1 MQLRPYFRRWA
12 DWRLTTDRRQR
23 IRLAMWG
30 LAALLM
36 VCCLA
41 VMNSVA
47 SAGLASTSEVRVWT
61 ACSVLGMIAVY
72 AAIRSGWSR
81 RFKDPALTL
90 AQILYAVT
98 CCVAAFVI
106 AGPARGVTLPILAII
121 LMFGIFGLTT
131 RQMLGVLVYSLVAFG
146 VASGVV
152 ASRDEPD
159 YPTVVAAAYVG
170 MVVVVLLSSTFLT
183 TRVQSTREH
192 LRRQRAELAQAL
204 EQIRQLA
211 THDDLTGL
219 LNRRAML
226 DRMQLEQR
234 RRQRSGSPLLI
245 ALLDID
251 HFKVVN
257 DTHGHAAG
265 DLVLQSFADTVRRNV
280 RDTDV
285 LTRWGGEEFVLLLC
299 DTPAADAVALMER
312 LRQAVQAMQV
322 PVPQGDG
329 PITVTVSIGLARHT
343 PADPLAGTLERA
355 DQALYAAKAG
365 GRNRVVPAPC
375 LRLACADAC
384 HRPALAWHLQRWA
397 TMPPRSASPIPW
409 PFSPRSHDRK
419 HLFD

>member
-1 MQLRPYFRRWA
+1 MQLRPYFRRWT
-12 DWRLTTDRRQR
+12 DWVLTTDKRQR
-23 IRLAMWG
+23 IRLAMSG

-36 VCCLA
+36 VFCLV

-47 SAGLASTSEVRVWT
+47 AAGLASTSEVRVWT
-61 ACSVLGMIAVY
+61 ACSVLGLIAVY

-90 AQILYAVT
+90 AQILYAIT

-152 ASRDEPD
+152 AARDEPD

-192 LRRQRAELAQAL
+192 LRRQKAELAQAL

-234 RRQRSGSPLLI
+234 RSLRSGSPLLI
-245 ALLDID
+245 AQLDID
-251 HFKVVN
+251 HFKAVN

-285 LTRWGGEEFVLLLC
+285 LARWGGEEFVLLLC

-322 PVPQGDG
+322 PVAQGG
-329 PITVTVSIGLARHT
+329 QPITVTVSIGLARHT

-355 DQALYAAKAG
+355 DRALYAAKAG

-375 LRLACADAC
+375 LR
-384 HRPALAWHLQRWA
+384 
-397 TMPPRSASPIPW
+397 
-409 PFSPRSHDRK
+409 
-419 HLFD
+419 

>member
-1 MQLRPYFRRWA
+1 MHLSAYWRRWA
-12 DWRLTTDRRQR
+12 DWMLTTDKRQR
-23 IRLAMWG
+23 IRLAMSG

-36 VCCLA
+36 VCCLVVMSA
-41 VMNSVA
+41 VA
-47 SAGLASTSEVRVWT
+47 AAGLASTSEVRVWT
-61 ACSVLGMIAVY
+61 ACSVLGLIAVY

-90 AQILYAVT
+90 AQILYAIT
-98 CCVAAFVI
+98 CCAAAFVI

-152 ASRDEPD
+152 AARDEPD

-192 LRRQRAELAQAL
+192 LRRQKAELAQAL

-234 RRQRSGSPLLI
+234 RSLRSGSPLLI
-245 ALLDID
+245 AQLDID
-251 HFKVVN
+251 HFKAVN

-285 LTRWGGEEFVLLLC
+285 LARWGGEEFVLLLC
-299 DTPAADAVALMER
+299 DTPASDAVTLMER

-322 PVPQGDG
+322 PVAQGG
-329 PITVTVSIGLARHT
+329 QPITVTVSIGLARHT

-355 DQALYAAKAG
+355 DRALYAAKAG

-375 LRLACADAC
+375 LR
-384 HRPALAWHLQRWA
+384 
-397 TMPPRSASPIPW
+397 
-409 PFSPRSHDRK
+409 
-419 HLFD
+419 

>member
-12 DWRLTTDRRQR
+12 DWMLTTDKRQR
-23 IRLAMWG
+23 IRLAMSG

-36 VCCLA
+36 VFCLV

-47 SAGLASTSEVRVWT
+47 AAGLASTSEVRVWT
-61 ACSVLGMIAVY
+61 ACSVLGLIAVY

-90 AQILYAVT
+90 AQILYAIT
-98 CCVAAFVI
+98 CCAAAFVI

-152 ASRDEPD
+152 AARDEPD

-192 LRRQRAELAQAL
+192 LRRQKAELAQAL

-234 RRQRSGSPLLI
+234 RSLRSGSPLLI
-245 ALLDID
+245 AQLDID
-251 HFKVVN
+251 HFKAVN

-285 LTRWGGEEFVLLLC
+285 LARWGGEEFVLLLC

-322 PVPQGDG
+322 PVAQGG
-329 PITVTVSIGLARHT
+329 QPITVTVSIGLARHT

-355 DQALYAAKAG
+355 DRALYAAKAG

-375 LRLACADAC
+375 LR
-384 HRPALAWHLQRWA
+384 
-397 TMPPRSASPIPW
+397 
-409 PFSPRSHDRK
+409 
-419 HLFD
+419 

>member
-12 DWRLTTDRRQR
+12 DWMLTTDKRQR
-23 IRLAMWG
+23 IRLAMSG

-36 VCCLA
+36 VCCLV

-47 SAGLASTSEVRVWT
+47 AAGLASTAEVRVWT
-61 ACSVLGMIAVY
+61 ACSVLGLIAVY

-90 AQILYAVT
+90 AQILYAIT
-98 CCVAAFVI
+98 CCAAAFVI

-152 ASRDEPD
+152 AARDEPD
-159 YPTVVAAAYVG
+159 YPPVVAAAYVG

-192 LRRQRAELAQAL
+192 LRRQKAELAQAL

-234 RRQRSGSPLLI
+234 RSLRSGSPLLI
-245 ALLDID
+245 AQLDID
-251 HFKVVN
+251 HFKAVN

-285 LTRWGGEEFVLLLC
+285 LARWGGEEFVLLLC

-322 PVPQGDG
+322 PVAQGG
-329 PITVTVSIGLARHT
+329 QPITVTVSIGLARHA

-355 DQALYAAKAG
+355 DRALYAAKAG

-375 LRLACADAC
+375 LR
-384 HRPALAWHLQRWA
+384 
-397 TMPPRSASPIPW
+397 
-409 PFSPRSHDRK
+409 
-419 HLFD
+419 

>member
-12 DWRLTTDRRQR
+12 DWMLTTDKRQR
-23 IRLAMWG
+23 IRLAMSG

-36 VCCLA
+36 VFCLV

-47 SAGLASTSEVRVWT
+47 AAGLASTSEVRVWT
-61 ACSVLGMIAVY
+61 ACSVLGLIAVY

-90 AQILYAVT
+90 AQILYAIT
-98 CCVAAFVI
+98 CCAAAFVI

-152 ASRDEPD
+152 AARDEPD

-192 LRRQRAELAQAL
+192 LRRQKAELARAL

-226 DRMQLEQR
+226 DRMQLEQHR
-234 RRQRSGSPLLI
+234 SLRSGSPLLI
-245 ALLDID
+245 AQLDID
-251 HFKVVN
+251 HFKAVN

-285 LTRWGGEEFVLLLC
+285 LARWGGEEFVLLLC
-299 DTPAADAVALMER
+299 DTPAADAVTLMER

-322 PVPQGDG
+322 PVAQGG
-329 PITVTVSIGLARHT
+329 QPITVTVSIGLARHA

-355 DQALYAAKAG
+355 DRALYAAKAG

-375 LRLACADAC
+375 LR
-384 HRPALAWHLQRWA
+384 
-397 TMPPRSASPIPW
+397 
-409 PFSPRSHDRK
+409 
-419 HLFD
+419 

>member
-12 DWRLTTDRRQR
+12 DWMLTTDKRQR
-23 IRLAMWG
+23 IRLAMSG

-36 VCCLA
+36 VFCLV

-47 SAGLASTSEVRVWT
+47 AAGLASTAEVRVWT
-61 ACSVLGMIAVY
+61 ACSVLGLIAVY

-90 AQILYAVT
+90 AQILYAIT
-98 CCVAAFVI
+98 CCAAAFVI

-152 ASRDEPD
+152 AARDEPD

-192 LRRQRAELAQAL
+192 LRRQKAELAQAL

-226 DRMQLEQR
+226 DRMQLEQHR
-234 RRQRSGSPLLI
+234 SLRSGSPLLI
-245 ALLDID
+245 AQLDID
-251 HFKVVN
+251 HFKAVN

-285 LTRWGGEEFVLLLC
+285 LARWGGEEFVLLLC

-322 PVPQGDG
+322 PVAQGG
-329 PITVTVSIGLARHT
+329 QPITVTVSIGLARHT

-375 LRLACADAC
+375 LR
-384 HRPALAWHLQRWA
+384 
-397 TMPPRSASPIPW
+397 
-409 PFSPRSHDRK
+409 
-419 HLFD
+419 

>member
-1 MQLRPYFRRWA
+1 MHLSAYWRRWT
-12 DWRLTTDRRQR
+12 DWVLTTDKRQR
-23 IRLAMWG
+23 IRLAMSG

-36 VCCLA
+36 VCCLV

-47 SAGLASTSEVRVWT
+47 AAGLASTAEVRVWT
-61 ACSVLGMIAVY
+61 ACSVLGLIAVY

-152 ASRDEPD
+152 AARDEPD
-159 YPTVVAAAYVG
+159 YPPVVAAAYVG

-192 LRRQRAELAQAL
+192 LRRQKAELAQAL

-234 RRQRSGSPLLI
+234 RSLRSGSPLLI
-245 ALLDID
+245 AQLDID
-251 HFKVVN
+251 HFKAVN

-285 LTRWGGEEFVLLLC
+285 LARWGGEEFVLLLC

-322 PVPQGDG
+322 PVAQGG
-329 PITVTVSIGLARHT
+329 QPITVTVSIGLARHT

-355 DQALYAAKAG
+355 DRALYAAKAG

-375 LRLACADAC
+375 LR
-384 HRPALAWHLQRWA
+384 
-397 TMPPRSASPIPW
+397 
-409 PFSPRSHDRK
+409 
-419 HLFD
+419 

>member
-1 MQLRPYFRRWA
+1 MHLSAYWRRWT
-12 DWRLTTDRRQR
+12 DWVLTTDKRQR
-23 IRLAMWG
+23 IRLAMAG

-36 VCCLA
+36 VFCLV
-41 VMNSVA
+41 VMNAVA
-47 SAGLASTSEVRVWT
+47 AAGLANAVHVRVWT
-61 ACSVLGMIAVY
+61 VCSVLGLIVVY

-90 AQILYAVT
+90 AQILYAIT
-98 CCVAAFVI
+98 CCAAAFVI

-152 ASRDEPD
+152 AARDEPD

-192 LRRQRAELAQAL
+192 LRRQKAELAQAL

-226 DRMQLEQR
+226 DRMQLEQHR
-234 RRQRSGSPLLI
+234 SLRSGSPLLI
-245 ALLDID
+245 AQLDID
-251 HFKVVN
+251 HFKAVN

-285 LTRWGGEEFVLLLC
+285 LARWGAKSLC
-299 DTPAADAVALMER
+299 CCCATPPAADAVTLMER

-322 PVPQGDG
+322 PVPDG
-329 PITVTVSIGLARHT
+329 GEPITVTVSIGLARHT

-375 LRLACADAC
+375 LR
-384 HRPALAWHLQRWA
+384 
-397 TMPPRSASPIPW
+397 
-409 PFSPRSHDRK
+409 
-419 HLFD
+419 

>member
-12 DWRLTTDRRQR
+12 DWMLTTDKRQR
-23 IRLAMWG
+23 IRLAMSG

-36 VCCLA
+36 VFCLV

-47 SAGLASTSEVRVWT
+47 AAGLASTSEVRVWT
-61 ACSVLGMIAVY
+61 ACSVLGLIAVY

-90 AQILYAVT
+90 AQILYAIT
-98 CCVAAFVI
+98 CCAAAFVI

-152 ASRDEPD
+152 AARDEPD
-159 YPTVVAAAYVG
+159 YPPVVAAAYVG

-192 LRRQRAELAQAL
+192 LRRQKAELAQAL

-234 RRQRSGSPLLI
+234 RSLRSGSPLLI
-245 ALLDID
+245 AQLDID

-285 LTRWGGEEFVLLLC
+285 LARWGGEEFVLLLC

-322 PVPQGDG
+322 PVAQGG
-329 PITVTVSIGLARHT
+329 QPITVTVSIGLARHA

-355 DQALYAAKAG
+355 DRALYAAKAG

-375 LRLACADAC
+375 LR
-384 HRPALAWHLQRWA
+384 
-397 TMPPRSASPIPW
+397 
-409 PFSPRSHDRK
+409 
-419 HLFD
+419 

>member
-1 MQLRPYFRRWA
+1 MHLSAYWRRWT
-12 DWRLTTDRRQR
+12 DWVLTTDKRQR
-23 IRLAMWG
+23 IRLAMSG

-36 VCCLA
+36 VCCLV

-47 SAGLASTSEVRVWT
+47 AAGLASTAEVRVWT
-61 ACSVLGMIAVY
+61 ACSVLGLIAVY

-90 AQILYAVT
+90 AQILYAIT
-98 CCVAAFVI
+98 CCAAAFVI

-152 ASRDEPD
+152 AARDEPD

-192 LRRQRAELAQAL
+192 LRRQKAELAQAL

-234 RRQRSGSPLLI
+234 RSLRSGSPLLI
-245 ALLDID
+245 AQLDID

-257 DTHGHAAG
+257 DTHGHATG

-285 LTRWGGEEFVLLLC
+285 LARWGGEEFVLLLC
-299 DTPAADAVALMER
+299 DTPAADAVTLMER

-322 PVPQGDG
+322 PVAQGG
-329 PITVTVSIGLARHT
+329 QPITVTVSIGLARHT

-355 DQALYAAKAG
+355 DRALYAAKAG

-375 LRLACADAC
+375 LR
-384 HRPALAWHLQRWA
+384 
-397 TMPPRSASPIPW
+397 
-409 PFSPRSHDRK
+409 
-419 HLFD
+419 

>member
-12 DWRLTTDRRQR
+12 DWMLTTDKRQR
-23 IRLAMWG
+23 IRLAMSG

-36 VCCLA
+36 VFCLV

-47 SAGLASTSEVRVWT
+47 AAGLASTSEVRVWT
-61 ACSVLGMIAVY
+61 ACSVLGLIAVY

-90 AQILYAVT
+90 AQILYAIT
-98 CCVAAFVI
+98 CCAAAFVI

-152 ASRDEPD
+152 AARDEPD
-159 YPTVVAAAYVG
+159 YPPVVAAAYVG

-192 LRRQRAELAQAL
+192 LRRQKAELAQAL

-226 DRMQLEQR
+226 DRMQLEQHR
-234 RRQRSGSPLLI
+234 SLRSGSPLLI
-245 ALLDID
+245 AQLDID
-251 HFKVVN
+251 HFKAVN

-285 LTRWGGEEFVLLLC
+285 LARWGGEEFVLLLC

-322 PVPQGDG
+322 PVAQGG
-329 PITVTVSIGLARHT
+329 QPITVTVSIGLARHA

-355 DQALYAAKAG
+355 DRALYAAKAG

-375 LRLACADAC
+375 LR
-384 HRPALAWHLQRWA
+384 
-397 TMPPRSASPIPW
+397 
-409 PFSPRSHDRK
+409 
-419 HLFD
+419 

>member
-1 MQLRPYFRRWA
+1 MHLSAYWRRWT
-12 DWRLTTDRRQR
+12 DWVLTTDKRQR
-23 IRLAMWG
+23 IRLAMSG

-36 VCCLA
+36 VFCLV

-47 SAGLASTSEVRVWT
+47 AAGLASTSEVRVWT
-61 ACSVLGMIAVY
+61 ACSVLGLIAVY

-90 AQILYAVT
+90 AQILYAIT

-152 ASRDEPD
+152 AARDEPD

-192 LRRQRAELAQAL
+192 LRRQKAELAQAL

-234 RRQRSGSPLLI
+234 RSLRSGSPLLI
-245 ALLDID
+245 AQLDID
-251 HFKVVN
+251 HFKAVN

-285 LTRWGGEEFVLLLC
+285 LARWGGEEFVLLLC
-299 DTPAADAVALMER
+299 DTPAADAVTLMER

-322 PVPQGDG
+322 PVPQGG
-329 PITVTVSIGLARHT
+329 QPITVTVSIGLARHA

-355 DQALYAAKAG
+355 DRALYAAKAG

-375 LRLACADAC
+375 LR
-384 HRPALAWHLQRWA
+384 
-397 TMPPRSASPIPW
+397 
-409 PFSPRSHDRK
+409 
-419 HLFD
+419 

>member
-12 DWRLTTDRRQR
+12 DWMLTTDKRQR
-23 IRLAMWG
+23 IRLAMSG

-36 VCCLA
+36 VFCLV

-47 SAGLASTSEVRVWT
+47 AAGLASTAEVRVWT
-61 ACSVLGMIAVY
+61 ACSVLGLIAVY

-90 AQILYAVT
+90 AQILYAIT
-98 CCVAAFVI
+98 CCAAAFVI

-152 ASRDEPD
+152 AARDEPD
-159 YPTVVAAAYVG
+159 YPPVVAAAYVG

-192 LRRQRAELAQAL
+192 LRRQKAELARAL

-226 DRMQLEQR
+226 DRMQLEQHR
-234 RRQRSGSPLLI
+234 SLRSGSPLLI
-245 ALLDID
+245 AQLDID
-251 HFKVVN
+251 HFKAVN

-285 LTRWGGEEFVLLLC
+285 LARWGGEEFVLLLC
-299 DTPAADAVALMER
+299 DTPAADAVTLMER

-322 PVPQGDG
+322 PVAQGG
-329 PITVTVSIGLARHT
+329 QPITVTVSIGLARHT

-355 DQALYAAKAG
+355 DRALYAAKAG

-375 LRLACADAC
+375 LR
-384 HRPALAWHLQRWA
+384 
-397 TMPPRSASPIPW
+397 
-409 PFSPRSHDRK
+409 
-419 HLFD
+419 

>member
-1 MQLRPYFRRWA
+1 MRRALRHGVRPCTTTAGGDHLHLSAYWRRWT
-12 DWRLTTDRRQR
+12 DWVLTTDKRQR
-23 IRLAMWG
+23 IRLAMAG

-36 VCCLA
+36 VCCLVVMSA
-41 VMNSVA
+41 VA
-47 SAGLASTSEVRVWT
+47 AAGLASTAEVRVWT
-61 ACSVLGMIAVY
+61 ACSVLGLIAVY

-90 AQILYAVT
+90 AQILYAIT
-98 CCVAAFVI
+98 CCAAAFVI

-152 ASRDEPD
+152 AARDEPD

-192 LRRQRAELAQAL
+192 LRRQKAELAQAL

-234 RRQRSGSPLLI
+234 RSLRSGSPLLI
-245 ALLDID
+245 AQLDID

-285 LTRWGGEEFVLLLC
+285 LARWGGEEFVLLLC

-322 PVPQGDG
+322 PVAQGG
-329 PITVTVSIGLARHT
+329 QPITVTVSIGLARHT

-355 DQALYAAKAG
+355 DRALYAAKAG

-375 LRLACADAC
+375 LR
-384 HRPALAWHLQRWA
+384 
-397 TMPPRSASPIPW
+397 
-409 PFSPRSHDRK
+409 
-419 HLFD
+419 

>member
-12 DWRLTTDRRQR
+12 DWMLTTDKRQR
-23 IRLAMWG
+23 IRLAMSG

-36 VCCLA
+36 VFCLV

-47 SAGLASTSEVRVWT
+47 AAGLASTSEVRVWT
-61 ACSVLGMIAVY
+61 ACSVLGLIAVY

-90 AQILYAVT
+90 AQILYAIT
-98 CCVAAFVI
+98 CCAAAFVI

-146 VASGVV
+146 LASGVV
-152 ASRDEPD
+152 AGRDEPD
-159 YPTVVAAAYVG
+159 YPPVVAAAYVG

-192 LRRQRAELAQAL
+192 LRRQKAELAQAL

-234 RRQRSGSPLLI
+234 RSLRSGSPLLI
-245 ALLDID
+245 AQLDID

-285 LTRWGGEEFVLLLC
+285 LARWGGEEFVLLLC
-299 DTPAADAVALMER
+299 DTPAADAVTLMER

-322 PVPQGDG
+322 PVAQGG
-329 PITVTVSIGLARHT
+329 QPITVTVSIGLARHA

-355 DQALYAAKAG
+355 DRALYAAKAG

-375 LRLACADAC
+375 LR
-384 HRPALAWHLQRWA
+384 
-397 TMPPRSASPIPW
+397 
-409 PFSPRSHDRK
+409 
-419 HLFD
+419 

>member
-1 MQLRPYFRRWA
+1 MQLRPYFRRWT
-12 DWRLTTDRRQR
+12 DWMLTTDKRQR
-23 IRLAMWG
+23 IRLAMSG

-36 VCCLA
+36 VCCLV

-47 SAGLASTSEVRVWT
+47 AAGLASTSEVRVWT
-61 ACSVLGMIAVY
+61 ACSVLGLIAVY

-90 AQILYAVT
+90 AQILYAIT
-98 CCVAAFVI
+98 CCAAAFVI

-152 ASRDEPD
+152 AARDEPD

-192 LRRQRAELAQAL
+192 LRRQKAELAQAL

-234 RRQRSGSPLLI
+234 RSLRSGSPLLI
-245 ALLDID
+245 AQLDID
-251 HFKVVN
+251 HFKAVN

-285 LTRWGGEEFVLLLC
+285 LARWGGEEFVLLLC

-322 PVPQGDG
+322 PVAQGG
-329 PITVTVSIGLARHT
+329 QPITVTVSIGLARHT

-355 DQALYAAKAG
+355 DRALYAAKAG

-375 LRLACADAC
+375 LR
-384 HRPALAWHLQRWA
+384 
-397 TMPPRSASPIPW
+397 
-409 PFSPRSHDRK
+409 
-419 HLFD
+419 

>member
-12 DWRLTTDRRQR
+12 DWMLTTDKRQR
-23 IRLAMWG
+23 IRLAMSG

-36 VCCLA
+36 VCCLVVMSA
-41 VMNSVA
+41 VA
-47 SAGLASTSEVRVWT
+47 AAGLASTAEVRVWT
-61 ACSVLGMIAVY
+61 ACSVLGLIAVY

-90 AQILYAVT
+90 AQILYAIT
-98 CCVAAFVI
+98 CCAAAFVI

-152 ASRDEPD
+152 AARDEPD
-159 YPTVVAAAYVG
+159 YPPVVAAAYVG

-192 LRRQRAELAQAL
+192 LRRQKAELAQAL

-234 RRQRSGSPLLI
+234 RSLRSGSPLLI
-245 ALLDID
+245 AQLDID
-251 HFKVVN
+251 HFKAVN

-285 LTRWGGEEFVLLLC
+285 LARWGGEEFVLLLC
-299 DTPAADAVALMER
+299 DTTAADAVDLMER

-322 PVPQGDG
+322 PVAQGG
-329 PITVTVSIGLARHT
+329 QPITVTVSIGLARHT

-365 GRNRVVPAPC
+365 GAQPRG
-375 LRLACADAC
+375 ACTL
-384 HRPALAWHLQRWA
+384 PAL
-397 TMPPRSASPIPW
+397 MPVIGMR
-409 PFSPRSHDRK
+409 
-419 HLFD
+419 

>member
-1 MQLRPYFRRWA
+1 LQLRPYFRRWA
-12 DWRLTTDRRQR
+12 DWMLTTDKRQR
-23 IRLAMWG
+23 IRLAMSG

-36 VCCLA
+36 VFCLV

-47 SAGLASTSEVRVWT
+47 AAGLASTFEVRVWT
-61 ACSVLGMIAVY
+61 ACSVLGLIAVY

-90 AQILYAVT
+90 AQILYAIT
-98 CCVAAFVI
+98 CCAAAFVI

-152 ASRDEPD
+152 AARDEPD
-159 YPTVVAAAYVG
+159 YPPVVAAAYVG

-192 LRRQRAELAQAL
+192 LRRQKAELAQAL

-226 DRMQLEQR
+226 DRMQLEQHR
-234 RRQRSGSPLLI
+234 SLRSGSPLLI
-245 ALLDID
+245 AQLDID
-251 HFKVVN
+251 HFKAVN

-285 LTRWGGEEFVLLLC
+285 LARWGGEEFVLLLC

-322 PVPQGDG
+322 PVAQGG
-329 PITVTVSIGLARHT
+329 QPITVTVSIGLARHA

-375 LRLACADAC
+375 LR
-384 HRPALAWHLQRWA
+384 
-397 TMPPRSASPIPW
+397 
-409 PFSPRSHDRK
+409 
-419 HLFD
+419 

>member
-12 DWRLTTDRRQR
+12 DWMLTTDKRQR
-23 IRLAMWG
+23 IRLAMSG

-36 VCCLA
+36 VFCLV
-41 VMNSVA
+41 VMNAVA
-47 SAGLASTSEVRVWT
+47 AAGLANAVHVRVWT
-61 ACSVLGMIAVY
+61 VCSVLGLIVVY

-90 AQILYAVT
+90 AQILYAIT

-106 AGPARGVTLPILAII
+106 AGPARGGTLPILAII

-152 ASRDEPD
+152 AARDEPD

-192 LRRQRAELAQAL
+192 LRRQKAELARAL

-234 RRQRSGSPLLI
+234 RSLRSGSPLLI
-245 ALLDID
+245 AQLDID
-251 HFKVVN
+251 HFKAVN

-285 LTRWGGEEFVLLLC
+285 LARWGGEEFVLLLC

-322 PVPQGDG
+322 PVPQGGG

-375 LRLACADAC
+375 LR
-384 HRPALAWHLQRWA
+384 
-397 TMPPRSASPIPW
+397 
-409 PFSPRSHDRK
+409 
-419 HLFD
+419 

>member
-1 MQLRPYFRRWA
+1 MHLSAYWRRWT
-12 DWRLTTDRRQR
+12 DWMLTTDKRQR
-23 IRLAMWG
+23 IRLAMSG

-36 VCCLA
+36 VFCLV

-47 SAGLASTSEVRVWT
+47 AAGLASTSEVRVWT
-61 ACSVLGMIAVY
+61 ACSVLGLIAVY

-90 AQILYAVT
+90 AQILYAIT
-98 CCVAAFVI
+98 CCAAAFVI

-152 ASRDEPD
+152 AARDEPD
-159 YPTVVAAAYVG
+159 YPPVVAAAYVG

-192 LRRQRAELAQAL
+192 LRRQKAELAQAL

-226 DRMQLEQR
+226 DRMQLEQHR
-234 RRQRSGSPLLI
+234 SLRSGSPLLI
-245 ALLDID
+245 AQLDID
-251 HFKVVN
+251 HFKAVN

-265 DLVLQSFADTVRRNV
+265 DLVLQRFADTVRRNV

-285 LTRWGGEEFVLLLC
+285 LARWGGEEFVLLLC
-299 DTPAADAVALMER
+299 DTPTADAVTLMER

-329 PITVTVSIGLARHT
+329 PITVTVSIGLARHA

-375 LRLACADAC
+375 LR
-384 HRPALAWHLQRWA
+384 
-397 TMPPRSASPIPW
+397 
-409 PFSPRSHDRK
+409 
-419 HLFD
+419 

>member
-12 DWRLTTDRRQR
+12 DWMLTTDKRQR
-23 IRLAMWG
+23 IRLAMSG

-36 VCCLA
+36 VCCLV

-47 SAGLASTSEVRVWT
+47 AAGLASTAEVRVWT
-61 ACSVLGMIAVY
+61 ACSVLGLIAVY

-90 AQILYAVT
+90 AQILYAIT
-98 CCVAAFVI
+98 CCAAAFVI

-152 ASRDEPD
+152 AARDEPD

-192 LRRQRAELAQAL
+192 LRRQKAELAQAL

-234 RRQRSGSPLLI
+234 RSLRSGSPLLI
-245 ALLDID
+245 AQLDID
-251 HFKVVN
+251 HFKAVN

-285 LTRWGGEEFVLLLC
+285 LARWGGEEFVLLLC

-322 PVPQGDG
+322 PVAQGG
-329 PITVTVSIGLARHT
+329 QPITVTVSIGLARHT

-355 DQALYAAKAG
+355 DRALYAAKAG

-375 LRLACADAC
+375 LR
-384 HRPALAWHLQRWA
+384 
-397 TMPPRSASPIPW
+397 
-409 PFSPRSHDRK
+409 
-419 HLFD
+419 

>member
-12 DWRLTTDRRQR
+12 DWMLTTDKRQR
-23 IRLAMWG
+23 IRLAMSG

-36 VCCLA
+36 VFCLV

-47 SAGLASTSEVRVWT
+47 AAGLASTAEVRVWT
-61 ACSVLGMIAVY
+61 ACSVLGLIAVY

-90 AQILYAVT
+90 AQILYAIT
-98 CCVAAFVI
+98 CCAAAFVI

-152 ASRDEPD
+152 AARDEPD

-192 LRRQRAELAQAL
+192 LRRQKAELAQAL

-234 RRQRSGSPLLI
+234 RSLRSGSPLLI
-245 ALLDID
+245 AQLDID
-251 HFKVVN
+251 HFKAVN

-285 LTRWGGEEFVLLLC
+285 LARWGGEEFVLLLC
-299 DTPAADAVALMER
+299 DTPASDAVTLMER

-322 PVPQGDG
+322 PVAQGG
-329 PITVTVSIGLARHT
+329 QPITVTVSIGLARHT

-375 LRLACADAC
+375 LR
-384 HRPALAWHLQRWA
+384 
-397 TMPPRSASPIPW
+397 
-409 PFSPRSHDRK
+409 
-419 HLFD
+419 

>member
-1 MQLRPYFRRWA
+1 MHLSAYWRRWT
-12 DWRLTTDRRQR
+12 DWVLTTDKRQR
-23 IRLAMWG
+23 IRLAMSG

-36 VCCLA
+36 VFCLV

-47 SAGLASTSEVRVWT
+47 AAGLASTSEVRVWT
-61 ACSVLGMIAVY
+61 ACSVLGLIAVY

-90 AQILYAVT
+90 AQILYAIT
-98 CCVAAFVI
+98 CCAAAFVI

-152 ASRDEPD
+152 AARDEPD
-159 YPTVVAAAYVG
+159 YPPVVAAAYVG

-192 LRRQRAELAQAL
+192 LRRQKAELAQAL

-234 RRQRSGSPLLI
+234 RSLRSGSPLLI
-245 ALLDID
+245 AQLDID
-251 HFKVVN
+251 HFKAVN

-285 LTRWGGEEFVLLLC
+285 LARWGGEEFVLLLC
-299 DTPAADAVALMER
+299 DTPAADAVTLMER

-322 PVPQGDG
+322 PVAQGG
-329 PITVTVSIGLARHT
+329 QPITVTVSIGLARHA

-375 LRLACADAC
+375 LR
-384 HRPALAWHLQRWA
+384 
-397 TMPPRSASPIPW
+397 
-409 PFSPRSHDRK
+409 
-419 HLFD
+419 

>member
-12 DWRLTTDRRQR
+12 DWMLTTDKRQR
-23 IRLAMWG
+23 IRLAMSG

-36 VCCLA
+36 VCCLV

-47 SAGLASTSEVRVWT
+47 AAGLASTAEVRVWT
-61 ACSVLGMIAVY
+61 ACSVLGLIAVY

-90 AQILYAVT
+90 AQILYAIT
-98 CCVAAFVI
+98 CCAAAFVI

-146 VASGVV
+146 LASGVV
-152 ASRDEPD
+152 AARDEPD
-159 YPTVVAAAYVG
+159 YPPVVAAAYVG

-192 LRRQRAELAQAL
+192 
-204 EQIRQLA
+204 
-211 THDDLTGL
+211 
-219 LNRRAML
+219 
-226 DRMQLEQR
+226 
-234 RRQRSGSPLLI
+234 
-245 ALLDID
+245 
-251 HFKVVN
+251 
-257 DTHGHAAG
+257 AAG
-265 DLVLQSFADTVRRNV
+265 DLVLQRFADTVRRNV

-285 LTRWGGEEFVLLLC
+285 LARWGGEEFVLLLC

-322 PVPQGDG
+322 PVPQGG
-329 PITVTVSIGLARHT
+329 EPITVTVSIGLARHA

-375 LRLACADAC
+375 LR
-384 HRPALAWHLQRWA
+384 
-397 TMPPRSASPIPW
+397 
-409 PFSPRSHDRK
+409 
-419 HLFD
+419 

>member
-12 DWRLTTDRRQR
+12 DWMLTTDKRQR
-23 IRLAMWG
+23 IRLAMSG

-36 VCCLA
+36 VCCLV

-47 SAGLASTSEVRVWT
+47 AAGLASTAEVRVWT
-61 ACSVLGMIAVY
+61 ACSVLGLIAVY

-98 CCVAAFVI
+98 CCAAAFVI

-152 ASRDEPD
+152 AARDEPD

-192 LRRQRAELAQAL
+192 LRRQKAELAQAL
-204 EQIRQLA
+204 ERIRQLA

-234 RRQRSGSPLLI
+234 RSLRSGSPLLI
-245 ALLDID
+245 AQLDID
-251 HFKVVN
+251 HFKAVN

-285 LTRWGGEEFVLLLC
+285 LARWGGEEFVLLLC
-299 DTPAADAVALMER
+299 DTPAADAVTLMER

-322 PVPQGDG
+322 PVPQSGG

-375 LRLACADAC
+375 LR
-384 HRPALAWHLQRWA
+384 
-397 TMPPRSASPIPW
+397 
-409 PFSPRSHDRK
+409 
-419 HLFD
+419 

>member
-12 DWRLTTDRRQR
+12 DWMLTTDKRQR
-23 IRLAMWG
+23 IRLAMSG

-36 VCCLA
+36 VFCLV

-47 SAGLASTSEVRVWT
+47 AAGLASTAEVRVWT
-61 ACSVLGMIAVY
+61 ACSVLGLIAVY

-90 AQILYAVT
+90 AQILYAIT
-98 CCVAAFVI
+98 CCAAAFVI

-152 ASRDEPD
+152 AARDEPD

-192 LRRQRAELAQAL
+192 LRRQKAELARAL

-234 RRQRSGSPLLI
+234 RSLRSGSPLLI
-245 ALLDID
+245 AQLDID
-251 HFKVVN
+251 HFKAVN

-285 LTRWGGEEFVLLLC
+285 LARWGGEEFVLLLC
-299 DTPAADAVALMER
+299 DTPAADAVTLMER

-322 PVPQGDG
+322 PVPQSGG

-355 DQALYAAKAG
+355 DRALYAAKAG

-375 LRLACADAC
+375 LR
-384 HRPALAWHLQRWA
+384 
-397 TMPPRSASPIPW
+397 
-409 PFSPRSHDRK
+409 
-419 HLFD
+419 

>member
-12 DWRLTTDRRQR
+12 DWMLTTDKRQR
-23 IRLAMWG
+23 IRLAMSG

-36 VCCLA
+36 VFCLV

-47 SAGLASTSEVRVWT
+47 AAGLASTSEVRVWT
-61 ACSVLGMIAVY
+61 ACSVLGLIAVY

-90 AQILYAVT
+90 AQILYAIT
-98 CCVAAFVI
+98 CCAAAFVI

-152 ASRDEPD
+152 AARDEPD
-159 YPTVVAAAYVG
+159 YPPVVAAAYVG

-192 LRRQRAELAQAL
+192 LRRQKAELAQAL

-226 DRMQLEQR
+226 DRMQLEQHR
-234 RRQRSGSPLLI
+234 SLRSGSPLLI
-245 ALLDID
+245 AQLDID
-251 HFKVVN
+251 HFKAVN

-285 LTRWGGEEFVLLLC
+285 LARWGGEEFVLLLC
-299 DTPAADAVALMER
+299 DTPAADAVTLMER
-312 LRQAVQAMQV
+312 LRQVVQAMQV
-322 PVPQGDG
+322 PVPEGG
-329 PITVTVSIGLARHT
+329 EPITVTVSIGLARHT
-343 PADPLAGTLERA
+343 PAHPLAGTLERA
-355 DQALYAAKAG
+355 DRALYAAKAG

-375 LRLACADAC
+375 LR
-384 HRPALAWHLQRWA
+384 
-397 TMPPRSASPIPW
+397 
-409 PFSPRSHDRK
+409 
-419 HLFD
+419 

>member
-1 MQLRPYFRRWA
+1 MHLSAYWRRWT
-12 DWRLTTDRRQR
+12 DWVLTTDKRQR
-23 IRLAMWG
+23 IRLAMSG

-36 VCCLA
+36 VFCLV

-47 SAGLASTSEVRVWT
+47 AAGLASTSEVRVWT
-61 ACSVLGMIAVY
+61 ACSVLGLIAVY

-90 AQILYAVT
+90 AQILYAIT
-98 CCVAAFVI
+98 CCAAAFVI

-152 ASRDEPD
+152 AARDEPD

-192 LRRQRAELAQAL
+192 LRRQKAELAQAL

-234 RRQRSGSPLLI
+234 RSLRSGSPLLI
-245 ALLDID
+245 AQLDID
-251 HFKVVN
+251 HFKAVN

-285 LTRWGGEEFVLLLC
+285 LARWGGEEFVLLLC

-322 PVPQGDG
+322 PVPQGG
-329 PITVTVSIGLARHT
+329 QPITVTVSIGLARHA

-355 DQALYAAKAG
+355 DRALYAAKAG

-375 LRLACADAC
+375 LR
-384 HRPALAWHLQRWA
+384 
-397 TMPPRSASPIPW
+397 
-409 PFSPRSHDRK
+409 
-419 HLFD
+419 

>member
-1 MQLRPYFRRWA
+1 MHLSAYWRRWT
-12 DWRLTTDRRQR
+12 DWVLTTDKRQR
-23 IRLAMWG
+23 IRLAMSG

-36 VCCLA
+36 VCCLV

-47 SAGLASTSEVRVWT
+47 AAGLASTAEVRVWT

-81 RFKDPALTL
+81 RFEDPALTL

-152 ASRDEPD
+152 AARDEPD
-159 YPTVVAAAYVG
+159 YPPVVAAAYVG

-192 LRRQRAELAQAL
+192 
-204 EQIRQLA
+204 
-211 THDDLTGL
+211 
-219 LNRRAML
+219 
-226 DRMQLEQR
+226 
-234 RRQRSGSPLLI
+234 
-245 ALLDID
+245 
-251 HFKVVN
+251 
-257 DTHGHAAG
+257 AAG
-265 DLVLQSFADTVRRNV
+265 DLVLQRFADTVRRNV

-285 LTRWGGEEFVLLLC
+285 LARWGGEEFVLLLC
-299 DTPAADAVALMER
+299 DTPAADAVTLMER
-312 LRQAVQAMQV
+312 LRQAVQAMQAMQV
-322 PVPQGDG
+322 PVPQGGG

-375 LRLACADAC
+375 LR
-384 HRPALAWHLQRWA
+384 
-397 TMPPRSASPIPW
+397 
-409 PFSPRSHDRK
+409 
-419 HLFD
+419 

>member
-1 MQLRPYFRRWA
+1 MHLSAYWRRWT
-12 DWRLTTDRRQR
+12 DWVLTTDKRQR
-23 IRLAMWG
+23 IRLAMSG

-36 VCCLA
+36 VFCLV

-47 SAGLASTSEVRVWT
+47 AAGLASTSEVRVWT
-61 ACSVLGMIAVY
+61 ACSVLGLIAVY

-90 AQILYAVT
+90 AQILYAIT

-152 ASRDEPD
+152 AARDEPD
-159 YPTVVAAAYVG
+159 YPPVVAAAYVG

-192 LRRQRAELAQAL
+192 LRRQKAELAQAL

-226 DRMQLEQR
+226 DRMQLEQHR
-234 RRQRSGSPLLI
+234 SLRSGSPLLI
-245 ALLDID
+245 AQLDID
-251 HFKVVN
+251 HFKAVN

-285 LTRWGGEEFVLLLC
+285 LARWGGEEFVLLLC
-299 DTPAADAVALMER
+299 DTPASDAVTLMER

-322 PVPQGDG
+322 PVAQGG
-329 PITVTVSIGLARHT
+329 QPITVTVSIGLARHT

-375 LRLACADAC
+375 LR
-384 HRPALAWHLQRWA
+384 
-397 TMPPRSASPIPW
+397 
-409 PFSPRSHDRK
+409 
-419 HLFD
+419 

>member
-1 MQLRPYFRRWA
+1 MHLSAYWRRWT
-12 DWRLTTDRRQR
+12 DWMLTTDKRQR
-23 IRLAMWG
+23 IRLAMSG

-36 VCCLA
+36 VCCLV

-47 SAGLASTSEVRVWT
+47 AAGLASTSEVRVWT
-61 ACSVLGMIAVY
+61 ACSVLGLIAVY

-90 AQILYAVT
+90 AQILYAIT

-152 ASRDEPD
+152 AARDEPD

-192 LRRQRAELAQAL
+192 LRRQKAELAQAL

-234 RRQRSGSPLLI
+234 RSLRSGSPLLI
-245 ALLDID
+245 AQLDID
-251 HFKVVN
+251 HFKAVN

-285 LTRWGGEEFVLLLC
+285 LARWGGEEFVLLLC

-355 DQALYAAKAG
+355 DRALYAAKAG

-375 LRLACADAC
+375 LR
-384 HRPALAWHLQRWA
+384 
-397 TMPPRSASPIPW
+397 
-409 PFSPRSHDRK
+409 
-419 HLFD
+419 

>member
-1 MQLRPYFRRWA
+1 MQLHPYFRRWA
-12 DWRLTTDRRQR
+12 DWMLTTDKRQR
-23 IRLAMWG
+23 IRLAMSG

-36 VCCLA
+36 VCCLV

-47 SAGLASTSEVRVWT
+47 AAGLASTAEVRVWT
-61 ACSVLGMIAVY
+61 ACSVLGLIAVY

-90 AQILYAVT
+90 AQILYAIT
-98 CCVAAFVI
+98 CCAVAFVI
-106 AGPARGVTLPILAII
+106 AGPARGVTLPVVAII

-152 ASRDEPD
+152 AARDEPD
-159 YPTVVAAAYVG
+159 YPTVVATAYVG

-183 TRVQSTREH
+183 TREH
-192 LRRQRAELAQAL
+192 LRRQKAELAQAL

-234 RRQRSGSPLLI
+234 RSLRSGSPLLI
-245 ALLDID
+245 AQLDID

-285 LTRWGGEEFVLLLC
+285 LARWGGEEFVLLLC

-322 PVPQGDG
+322 PVPQGGG

-355 DQALYAAKAG
+355 DRALYAAKAG
-365 GRNRVVPAPC
+365 GRKRVVPAPC
-375 LRLACADAC
+375 LR
-384 HRPALAWHLQRWA
+384 
-397 TMPPRSASPIPW
+397 
-409 PFSPRSHDRK
+409 
-419 HLFD
+419 

>member
-1 MQLRPYFRRWA
+1 MQLRPYFRRWT
-12 DWRLTTDRRQR
+12 DWVLTTDKRQR
-23 IRLAMWG
+23 IRLAMSG

-36 VCCLA
+36 VFCLV

-47 SAGLASTSEVRVWT
+47 AAGLASTSEVRVWT
-61 ACSVLGMIAVY
+61 ACSVLGLIAVY

-90 AQILYAVT
+90 AQILYAIT

-152 ASRDEPD
+152 AARDEPD

-192 LRRQRAELAQAL
+192 LRRQKAELAQAL

-234 RRQRSGSPLLI
+234 RSLRSGSPLLI
-245 ALLDID
+245 AQLDID
-251 HFKVVN
+251 HFKAVN

-285 LTRWGGEEFVLLLC
+285 LARWGGEEFVLLLC

-322 PVPQGDG
+322 PVAQGG
-329 PITVTVSIGLARHT
+329 QPITVTVSIGLARHA

-355 DQALYAAKAG
+355 DRALYAAKAG

-375 LRLACADAC
+375 LR
-384 HRPALAWHLQRWA
+384 
-397 TMPPRSASPIPW
+397 
-409 PFSPRSHDRK
+409 
-419 HLFD
+419 

>member
-1 MQLRPYFRRWA
+1 MHLSAYWRRWT
-12 DWRLTTDRRQR
+12 DWVLTTDKRQR
-23 IRLAMWG
+23 IRLAMSG

-36 VCCLA
+36 VFCLV

-47 SAGLASTSEVRVWT
+47 AAGLASTSEVRVWT
-61 ACSVLGMIAVY
+61 ACSVLGLIAVY

-90 AQILYAVT
+90 AQILYAIT
-98 CCVAAFVI
+98 CCAAAFVI

-152 ASRDEPD
+152 AARDEPD
-159 YPTVVAAAYVG
+159 YPPVVAAAYVG

-192 LRRQRAELAQAL
+192 LRRQKAELAQAL

-234 RRQRSGSPLLI
+234 RSLRSGSPLLI
-245 ALLDID
+245 AQLDID
-251 HFKVVN
+251 HFKAVN

-285 LTRWGGEEFVLLLC
+285 LARWGGEEFVLLLC
-299 DTPAADAVALMER
+299 DTPAADAVTLMER

-322 PVPQGDG
+322 PVPQSGG

-355 DQALYAAKAG
+355 DRALYAAKAG

-375 LRLACADAC
+375 LR
-384 HRPALAWHLQRWA
+384 
-397 TMPPRSASPIPW
+397 
-409 PFSPRSHDRK
+409 
-419 HLFD
+419 

>member
-1 MQLRPYFRRWA
+1 MHLSAYWRRWT
-12 DWRLTTDRRQR
+12 DWVLTTDKRQR
-23 IRLAMWG
+23 IRLAMSG

-36 VCCLA
+36 VFCLV

-47 SAGLASTSEVRVWT
+47 AAGLASTAEVRVWT
-61 ACSVLGMIAVY
+61 ACSVLGLIAVY

-90 AQILYAVT
+90 AQILYAIT
-98 CCVAAFVI
+98 CCAAAFVI

-152 ASRDEPD
+152 AARDEPD
-159 YPTVVAAAYVG
+159 YPPVVAAAYVG

-192 LRRQRAELAQAL
+192 LRRQKAELAQAL

-226 DRMQLEQR
+226 DRMQLEQHR
-234 RRQRSGSPLLI
+234 SLRSGSPLLI
-245 ALLDID
+245 AQLDID
-251 HFKVVN
+251 HFKAVN

-285 LTRWGGEEFVLLLC
+285 LARWGGEEFVLLLC

-322 PVPQGDG
+322 PVPQSGG

-375 LRLACADAC
+375 LR
-384 HRPALAWHLQRWA
+384 
-397 TMPPRSASPIPW
+397 
-409 PFSPRSHDRK
+409 
-419 HLFD
+419 